1 VLPSQSQPAPKHAHS
16 FRSLCTRCGASPGRR
31 SRYGDGGTQTA
42 REQRAHVVSAIQG
55 FCEDYKEAVLGV
67 SRNLDDSRL
76 YGSGCIREIFT
87 TVFPEEVSRPWG
99 SARC

>member
-1 VLPSQSQPAPKHAHS
+1 M
-16 FRSLCTRCGASPGRR
+16 
-31 SRYGDGGTQTA
+31 
-42 REQRAHVVSAIQG
+42 SAIQG